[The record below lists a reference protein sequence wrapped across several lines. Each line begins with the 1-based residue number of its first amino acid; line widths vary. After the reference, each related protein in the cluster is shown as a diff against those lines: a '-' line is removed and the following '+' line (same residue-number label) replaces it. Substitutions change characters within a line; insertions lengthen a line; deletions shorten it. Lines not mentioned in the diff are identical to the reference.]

1 MYTNIK
7 VATTKAHFLNAAIS
21 RMLLKPHRRCRFRR
35 GIGKC
40 TLKKKI
46 HMMHLE
52 NLVTLNMLAKKSHP
66 DLKATGVSI
75 NE

>member
-1 MYTNIK
+1 MQVSSKNREMH
-7 VATTKAHFLNAAIS
+7 V
-21 RMLLKPHRRCRFRR
+21 
-35 GIGKC
+35 
-40 TLKKKI
+40 KKKI